1 MRAIFVLSLVL
12 GLAAP
17 ALSQPVPDT
26 LRSSSLT
33 QAQQS
38 ELNRRLALLQNR
50 LGALASE
57 TQLRETAVR
66 NIATEIFGARPDLDF
81 ETYTRLIDSGARQ
94 LRDYIGAA
102 RQRTEADPAL
112 AALRDR
118 AITAAEEGRLSDARA
133 IYNELIAANRDARRA
148 ARHAEDLADATDIAE
163 AARLALIAR
172 DHREATRLYGEAA
185 DIAPSGERVRW
196 LYRVMQASNMID
208 PIPPQ
213 QQADPAMIA
222 NASRL
227 LQESA
232 SDAPVDWR
240 SLVDQ
245 LASATADI
253 DRELY
258 IAAAGVEAAH
268 DLYANPSATE

>member
-1 MRAIFVLSLVL
+1 MRAIITLILVL
-12 GLAAP
+12 TFAAP
-17 ALSQPVPDT
+17 APSQPMPDT

-33 QAQQS
+33 QAQAT
-38 ELNRRLALLQNR
+38 ELNRRLSLLQNR
-50 LGALASE
+50 LGTLASE
-57 TQLRETAVR
+57 TQLREAAVR
-66 NIATEIFGARPDLDF
+66 NIAIEIFDARPDLDF
-81 ETYTRLIDSGARQ
+81 ETYARLIDSGARQ

-102 RQRTEADPAL
+102 RSRTESDPRI

-118 AITAAEEGRLSDARA
+118 AIAAAEEGRLSDARA
-133 IYNELIAANRDARRA
+133 IYNELIAANRDTRRA

-172 DHREATRLYGEAA
+172 DHQEAARLYGDAA
-185 DIAPSGERVRW
+185 DIAPVGTRVRW

-222 NASRL
+222 DASRVV
-227 LQESA
+227 QEA
-232 SDAPVDWR
+232 DADAPAEWR
-240 SLVDQ
+240 GLVSQ
-245 LASATADI
+245 LASASADI

-258 IAAAGVEAAH
+258 IAAAGVQAAH
-268 DLYANPSATE
+268 ELYANPRPTE